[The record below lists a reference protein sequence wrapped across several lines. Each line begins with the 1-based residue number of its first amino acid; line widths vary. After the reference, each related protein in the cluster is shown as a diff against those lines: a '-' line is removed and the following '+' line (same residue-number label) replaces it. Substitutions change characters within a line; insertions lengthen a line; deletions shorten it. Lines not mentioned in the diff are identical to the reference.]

1 MKILEVTNLCK
12 TYGKGDTMVKALD
25 NVSFSVE
32 KGEFVAIIG
41 PSGSGKSTLLNIIS
55 GMYDEY
61 DGAVMIGD
69 EELKQVER
77 NSLSHLVSLA
87 SQEVF
92 LFNDTIRNN
101 ITLYR
106 EYSDEQI
113 HNVLKQCGLEN
124 LIQELQD
131 GLDTLVG
138 ENGSNFSGGEK
149 QRINLARAFIRD
161 SKILLLDEVS
171 ANLDSVTTDFIERT
185 VLALEG
191 KTVISVAHKMPE
203 KLAELYDEVIR
214 VGV

>member
-1 MKILEVTNLCK
+1 
-12 TYGKGDTMVKALD
+12 MV
-25 NVSFSVE
+25 
-32 KGEFVAIIG
+32 GE
-41 PSGSGKSTLLNIIS
+41 SGSGKSTLLNIIS

-61 DGAVMIGD
+61 DGDVMIGD

-124 LIQELQD
+124 LIQELPD